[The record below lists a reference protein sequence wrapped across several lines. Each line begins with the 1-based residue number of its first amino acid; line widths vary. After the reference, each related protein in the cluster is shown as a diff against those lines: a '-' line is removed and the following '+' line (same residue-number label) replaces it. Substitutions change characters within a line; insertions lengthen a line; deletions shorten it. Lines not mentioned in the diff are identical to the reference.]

1 MNYDLLQHIKYV
13 HEKIKPFKCN
23 FCEKGFV
30 RNRAMKNHEKNV
42 HKKFNDSDVFAKDE
56 KWNESDVSTQDI
68 QMKIFQIKAQ
78 Q

>member
-30 RNRAMKNHEKNV
+30 RIRTMKNHERNI
-42 HKKFNDSDVFAKDE
+42 HKKFSDSDVFAKDE
-56 KWNESDVSTQDI
+56 NISNQREEN
-68 QMKIFQIKAQ
+68 
-78 Q
+78 